1 VIEINIHYHQTPI
14 GELIMGSVDEKL
26 CLCDWRYRKM
36 RMTIDGR
43 ILKETGGVFVE
54 GFSNPIDQAIT
65 ELDEYFKGSRKTFSV
80 PLLLL
85 GTDFQ
90 KKVWDEIM
98 KIPFG
103 QTDTYLGLAQK
114 LQNQNLVRAVAAANG
129 ANALAIFVPC
139 HRVIGTNGELTG
151 YAGGLK
157 AKQYLLNHEDLQRLF

>member
-1 VIEINIHYHQTPI
+1 
-14 GELIMGSVDEKL
+14 MGSVDEKL

-36 RMTIDGR
+36 RMAIDGR
-43 ILKETGGVFVE
+43 MLKETGGVFVE
-54 GFSNPIDQAIT
+54 GFSNPIDQAIS
-65 ELDEYFKGSRKTFSV
+65 ELNEYFKGFRKVFSV
-80 PLLLL
+80 PLLLF
-85 GTDFQ
+85 GSNFQ
-90 KKVWDEIM
+90 RRVWNEIL

-157 AKQYLLNHEDLQRLF
+157 AKQYLLNHEDAMRLF